1 MSHVPDDDQSFDLDA
16 CENIL
21 QYHFSD
27 SDLLE
32 NCLTHASIAKTRL
45 ASNERLEFLGDS
57 ILGVVVCEYLY
68 QEFPECSEGELTRI
82 KSAVVSRN
90 CCARMVQELGLEPFI
105 RLGRGFDNVRELPE
119 SILAGVF
126 ESVIAGI
133 YLDGGLEPVRNF
145 LTRVL
150 KTEVIKVAERNH
162 QRNYKSLLQ
171 QFSQKEYGETPV
183 YTLLDEKGPD
193 HSKCFKVS
201 ARIGDQRYTPAWGNN
216 KKEAEQKA
224 ATNAFYELEGKD
236 VPFETE

>member
-1 MSHVPDDDQSFDLDA
+1 MSNVHNEDA
-16 CENIL
+16 IFSLAGCERIL
-21 QYHFSD
+21 GYEFSNQE
-27 SDLLE
+27 LLE

-45 ASNERLEFLGDS
+45 DSNERLEFLGDS
-57 ILGVVVCEYLY
+57 ILGVIVCEYLF
-68 QEFPECSEGELTRI
+68 QEFPEYSEGELTRI

-90 CCARMVQELGLEPFI
+90 CCARMVIDLELEPFI

-126 ESVIAGI
+126 ESLIAGL
-133 YLDGGLEPVRNF
+133 YLDGGLDVVREF

-150 KTEVIKVAERNH
+150 KNEVYKVAERDH

-171 QFSQKEYGETPV
+171 QISQKEYGETPV

-201 ARIGDQRYTPAWGNN
+201 ARIGDQKYQPAWGSN
-216 KKEAEQKA
+216 KKEAEQRA
-224 ATNAFYELEGKD
+224 ATNAFYQMEGKEI
-236 VPFETE
+236 PFQSE